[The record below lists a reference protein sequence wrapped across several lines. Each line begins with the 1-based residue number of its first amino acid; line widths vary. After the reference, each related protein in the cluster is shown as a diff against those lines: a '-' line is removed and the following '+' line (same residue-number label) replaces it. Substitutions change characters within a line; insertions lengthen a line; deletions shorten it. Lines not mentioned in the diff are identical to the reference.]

1 GVSSGFKIYAL
12 LVLTLNATFYI
23 LLVRFTRARDGQQ
36 YLSTTTVLLTEC
48 SKLCIS
54 LCVLMKT
61 HKGPVGMVKDVYKNV
76 ICDMQDTFKMAV
88 PSVIYAIQNNL
99 AFYALTYIDAATYQV
114 TYQLKIIT
122 TAMFMVLMLGKQLS
136 RTQWMAI
143 VLLFFGVALVQLESI
158 ENKED
163 PSQQVKFDVRGLVAI
178 LLSCLCSGFA
188 GVYFEKILK
197 GSETSLW
204 IRNIQLYVFGI
215 ASAGTGVI
223 LKDLPAIM
231 SNGFFQGYDRY
242 DF

>member
-1 GVSSGFKIYAL
+1 MLCFFFYITDGVSSGFKIYAL

-114 TYQLKIIT
+114 RLVCNMNYLWVCRPQYWGHYLLKEK
-122 TAMFMVLMLGKQLS
+122 GNG
-136 RTQWMAI
+136 I
-143 VLLFFGVALVQLESI
+143 VFPPCQ
-158 ENKED
+158 
-163 PSQQVKFDVRGLVAI
+163 
-178 LLSCLCSGFA
+178 
-188 GVYFEKILK
+188 
-197 GSETSLW
+197 
-204 IRNIQLYVFGI
+204 
-215 ASAGTGVI
+215 
-223 LKDLPAIM
+223 
-231 SNGFFQGYDRY
+231 
-242 DF
+242 